1 MLNNIVY
8 IRVRGVYIFIGIFL
22 QFAACNAEL
31 SPHLQPSYKV
41 LAQFG
46 SGQSE
51 GTKWTTYILY
61 NLIADREWERERK
74 REK

>member
-8 IRVRGVYIFIGIFL
+8 IRVRDVYIFIGIFL
-22 QFAACNAEL
+22 QFAACNAKL

-51 GTKWTTYILY
+51 GTK
-61 NLIADREWERERK
+61 
-74 REK
+74 